1 MKIDE
6 SVIDKVLDNK
16 AAPGEARKVAGWFV
30 TEEGRKYLSGR
41 LDREME
47 ELAEEM
53 PEDVRLPSIP
63 GMKMKQ
69 RFMSEIKRERGR
81 RSVGR
86 KWMWVAAV
94 LLPFVFLSV
103 SLLFLVNRT
112 GIFSET
118 EYAEISVPY
127 GEQMRV
133 ILQDGSIVH
142 LNSDSRLRYPK
153 QFGLFNRT
161 VELWG
166 EGYFNVARDEN
177 RPFKVDLQGVEVR
190 VTGTRFNVKAY
201 AAEPNIW
208 VTLDEGGIL
217 FRDHNAKE
225 YRLVPGESADI
236 FQFWDCFCVKIEEY
250 MSAGDSPMMMVL
262 YLSPGIIKRNNLE
275 VREKVWKVSEF
286 QDKQYTVSTK
296 VMDEQIFDEQVC
308 IIDTQGTPIS
318 DLLYYI
324 EYDGVKIS
332 SGRTDE
338 KGMIPRIGGE
348 TFKKEFVI
356 YLGEDALAKIL
367 D

>member
-177 RPFKVDLQGVEVR
+177 RPSDGGCR
-190 VTGTRFNVKAY
+190 TCRGKAPLSC
-201 AAEPNIW
+201 ATCRRA
-208 VTLDEGGIL
+208 
-217 FRDHNAKE
+217 
-225 YRLVPGESADI
+225 
-236 FQFWDCFCVKIEEY
+236 
-250 MSAGDSPMMMVL
+250 
-262 YLSPGIIKRNNLE
+262 LSPSMKPVYCLRPPIPAPQWDS
-275 VREKVWKVSEF
+275 VR
-286 QDKQYTVSTK
+286 
-296 VMDEQIFDEQVC
+296 
-308 IIDTQGTPIS
+308 
-318 DLLYYI
+318 
-324 EYDGVKIS
+324 
-332 SGRTDE
+332 
-338 KGMIPRIGGE
+338 
-348 TFKKEFVI
+348 
-356 YLGEDALAKIL
+356 
-367 D
+367 

>member
-217 FRDHNAKE
+217 FRDHNEKE
-225 YRLVPGESADI
+225 YRLVPGESA
-236 FQFWDCFCVKIEEY
+236 EY
-250 MSAGDSPMMMVL
+250 NRQSGKCLISRPDNMEQISAWRSNSL
-262 YLSPGIIKRNNLE
+262 NFYLTPLNEIIKVMERHYDVHFIVKDSTVLKNRFTLSTGKVNASDVLVSIRPRACFFPLFSFLPLWLHYNLNPLC
-275 VREKVWKVSEF
+275 V
-286 QDKQYTVSTK
+286 QY
-296 VMDEQIFDEQVC
+296 
-308 IIDTQGTPIS
+308 
-318 DLLYYI
+318 
-324 EYDGVKIS
+324 
-332 SGRTDE
+332 
-338 KGMIPRIGGE
+338 
-348 TFKKEFVI
+348 
-356 YLGEDALAKIL
+356 
-367 D
+367 

>member
-166 EGYFNVARDEN
+166 EG
-177 RPFKVDLQGVEVR
+177 VEVR

-225 YRLVPGESADI
+225 YRLVPGESAEYNRQSGKCLISRPDNMEQI
-236 FQFWDCFCVKIEEY
+236 SAWRSNSLNFYLTPLNEIIKVMERHYDVHFIVK
-250 MSAGDSPMMMVL
+250 DSTVLKNRFTLSTGKVNASDVL
-262 YLSPGIIKRNNLE
+262 YDLE
-275 VREKVWKVSEF
+275 
-286 QDKQYTVSTK
+286 TVSNICFTEVEDGLFEVGTK
-296 VMDEQIFDEQVC
+296 
-308 IIDTQGTPIS
+308 
-318 DLLYYI
+318 
-324 EYDGVKIS
+324 
-332 SGRTDE
+332 
-338 KGMIPRIGGE
+338 
-348 TFKKEFVI
+348 
-356 YLGEDALAKIL
+356 
-367 D
+367 